1 MDQVPEVAQDNEVGE
16 CHSFRDNFTRE
27 CIIAP
32 RLMSDSVPNPQ
43 LEPSALRAEIASRM
57 VAQRAL
63 LLTRIRRRLD
73 ARGLEGVDA
82 DDIFATTLRRVDVL
96 ASAGKL
102 VDAISDDHLTA
113 LASAVAHN
121 ATREAARRT
130 HRGAN
135 ALRALAREHN
145 DTRTS
150 ADGDPHHAHPESD
163 PAQELADL
171 DELSA
176 DRARSERL
184 LATLDNADFEILGLR
199 LRGADW
205 PVVAS
210 TLGTTPAAAHR
221 RYFRALKKL
230 ADLAADAGMS
240 AERNAD
246 GNSSAAQNA

>member
-1 MDQVPEVAQDNEVGE
+1 MTDSLA
-16 CHSFRDNFTRE
+16 NFDASP
-27 CIIAP
+27 AP
-32 RLMSDSVPNPQ
+32 R
-43 LEPSALRAEIASRM
+43 RAEIAERL

-63 LLTRIRRRLD
+63 LLSRIRRRLD

-82 DDIFATTLRRVDVL
+82 DDIFSTTLRRVDVL

-102 VDAISDDHLTA
+102 VDAISDDQLTA

-130 HRGAN
+130 HRGVN
-135 ALRALAREHN
+135 ALRALAREQN

-150 ADGDPHHAHPESD
+150 ADSDPHHAHPESD

-230 ADLAADAGMS
+230 ADLAADAGVS

-246 GNSSAAQNA
+246 GSSSATPNA

>member
-1 MDQVPEVAQDNEVGE
+1 MDQVPKVAQDDEVGE
-16 CHSFRDNFTRE
+16 CHSSRNNFARE

-32 RLMSDSVPNPQ
+32 RSMSDSVPNPQ

-73 ARGLEGVDA
+73 SRGLEGVDA
-82 DDIFATTLRRVDVL
+82 DDIFSTTLRRVDVL

-135 ALRALAREHN
+135 ALRVIAREQN
-145 DTRTS
+145 DGRTP
-150 ADGDPHHAHPESD
+150 ADVPPQVASTETD
-163 PAQELADL
+163 PAQELAQL
-171 DELSA
+171 DEHAA

>member
-1 MDQVPEVAQDNEVGE
+1 MTDSPAN
-16 CHSFRDNFTRE
+16 SSASP
-27 CIIAP
+27 AP
-32 RLMSDSVPNPQ
+32 R
-43 LEPSALRAEIASRM
+43 RAEIAERL
-57 VAQRAL
+57 VAHRAL
-63 LLTRIRRRLD
+63 LLSRIRRRLD

-82 DDIFATTLRRVDVL
+82 DDIFSTTLRRVDVL

-102 VDAISDDHLTA
+102 VDAISDDQLTA

-150 ADGDPHHAHPESD
+150 ADGDPHQAHPESD
-163 PAQELADL
+163 SAQALADL

-184 LATLDNADFEILGLR
+184 LATLDSADIEILGLR

-230 ADLAADAGMS
+230 ADLAADAGIS
-240 AERNAD
+240 AERNAA
-246 GNSSAAQNA
+246 GSSSATENA

>member
-1 MDQVPEVAQDNEVGE
+1 MSEYCASGLTIAQADHPMSDDRSKTHPSHETLRREVAD
-16 CHSFRDNFTRE
+16 
-27 CIIAP
+27 
-32 RLMSDSVPNPQ
+32 RLV
-43 LEPSALRAEIASRM
+43 AKRAS
-57 VAQRAL
+57 L
-63 LLTRIRRRLD
+63 LGRIRRRLD
-73 ARGLEGVDA
+73 ARGVEGVDA
-82 DDIFATTLRRVDVL
+82 DDIFSTTLRRVDVL
-96 ASAGKL
+96 ASTGKL

-113 LASAVAHN
+113 LASAIAHN
-121 ATREAARRT
+121 ATREVSRRSQRVR
-130 HRGAN
+130 H
-135 ALRALAREHN
+135 ALR
-145 DTRTS
+145 S
-150 ADGDPHHAHPESD
+150 ASQAPSGSSAAGEPRRDSLSPESD
-163 PAQELADL
+163 PAQELAEL
-171 DELSA
+171 DAFSA

-184 LATLDNADFEILGLR
+184 LATLDAADFEILGLR

>member
-1 MDQVPEVAQDNEVGE
+1 MTDPLANSDA
-16 CHSFRDNFTRE
+16 TP
-27 CIIAP
+27 AP
-32 RLMSDSVPNPQ
+32 R
-43 LEPSALRAEIASRM
+43 RAEIAERL

-63 LLTRIRRRLD
+63 LLSRIRRRLD
-73 ARGLEGVDA
+73 ARGVEGVDA
-82 DDIFATTLRRVDVL
+82 DDIFSTTLRRVDVL
-96 ASAGKL
+96 ASTGKL

-135 ALRALAREHN
+135 AFRALAREHN

-150 ADGDPHHAHPESD
+150 ADRDAHHAHPESD

>member
-1 MDQVPEVAQDNEVGE
+1 MSDPLANSDA
-16 CHSFRDNFTRE
+16 TP
-27 CIIAP
+27 AP
-32 RLMSDSVPNPQ
+32 R
-43 LEPSALRAEIASRM
+43 RAEIAERL

-63 LLTRIRRRLD
+63 LLSRIRRRLD

-82 DDIFATTLRRVDVL
+82 DDIFSTTLRRVDVL
-96 ASAGKL
+96 ASTGKL

-163 PAQELADL
+163 PAQELAQL
-171 DELSA
+171 DEHAA
-176 DRARSERL
+176 DRANSERL

>member
-1 MDQVPEVAQDNEVGE
+1 
-16 CHSFRDNFTRE
+16 
-27 CIIAP
+27 
-32 RLMSDSVPNPQ
+32 MSDSVPNPQ

-82 DDIFATTLRRVDVL
+82 DDIFSTTLRRVDVL

-135 ALRALAREHN
+135 ALRVIAREQN
-145 DTRTS
+145 DGRTP
-150 ADGDPHHAHPESD
+150 ADVPPQVASTETD
-163 PAQELADL
+163 PAQELAQL
-171 DELSA
+171 DEHAA
-176 DRARSERL
+176 DRAKSERL

>member
-1 MDQVPEVAQDNEVGE
+1 MTDPLAQSDASPVP
-16 CHSFRDNFTRE
+16 
-27 CIIAP
+27 
-32 RLMSDSVPNPQ
+32 
-43 LEPSALRAEIASRM
+43 LRAEIAERL

-63 LLTRIRRRLD
+63 LLSRIRRRLD

-82 DDIFATTLRRVDVL
+82 DDIFSTTLRRVDVL

-102 VDAISDDHLTA
+102 VDAISDDQLTA

-150 ADGDPHHAHPESD
+150 ADGDPHQAHPESD
-163 PAQELADL
+163 SAQALADL

-184 LATLDNADFEILGLR
+184 LATLDNADIEILGLR

-246 GNSSAAQNA
+246 RNSSAAQNA